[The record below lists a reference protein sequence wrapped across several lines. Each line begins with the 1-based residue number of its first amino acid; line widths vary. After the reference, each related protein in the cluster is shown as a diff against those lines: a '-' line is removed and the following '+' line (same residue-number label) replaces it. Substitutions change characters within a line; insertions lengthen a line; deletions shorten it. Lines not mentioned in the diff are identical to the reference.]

1 MMWIMLTWIA
11 APVALVLSV
20 LGFFRVRAA
29 QKEIWTLRRDVI
41 ALMARLDGLTGAT
54 PAAPVQVEPP
64 QVPAPPPRPIAAR
77 ATVDFETLLTARW
90 GVWLGSIA
98 LLLAGI
104 FLIRFGVEQNLLGPA
119 TRCAMAALLGLGLL
133 GAGELLFRRGKGLPR
148 YADQAPAGL
157 AAGGIASLF
166 GAAYGAGP
174 FYDLLPTTPA
184 FTAMVL
190 CSALGLVASL
200 RYGPLTAAIG
210 IVGGFV
216 SPALVAS
223 ASPSLPGL
231 FLYLIMMSAV
241 ALWIVRR
248 TAWLWLDWCT
258 AIAASIWVC
267 VAALQ
272 GGADIWAA
280 AAFVPAAVALHL
292 FMLPAAALD
301 HRLGARLSWLPLVTI
316 AAAGLLLEAETQG
329 LAPRLALFALSPIA
343 VWRGV
348 TQPRL
353 DRLGWIAAGFGL
365 LALLL
370 WGLAGAPPIVGL
382 DELDLIIPTLL
393 LEASNQAA
401 VQQFL
406 GAAALFAAFHAA
418 SGLVLERRA
427 PNTAHWAAL
436 TAAVPVLTLA
446 TAFVQVTHVQTGI
459 GWSACG
465 MALALGLSFLA
476 SRAGTRNLAGIYAAG
491 AAAATA
497 LGCAM
502 LLRDQWLTLSIA
514 LLLPALAWIEAR
526 ADLPPL
532 RQVALAIAAVVLI
545 RLAVNWYV
553 LDYVYGTMR
562 LAGGLF
568 VAYGFPAVSF
578 AVAGA
583 MFRRRGDDPVVAT
596 LEAGAC
602 SLASAFVA
610 LEIRQSF
617 GGETFAG
624 SFSFSEAALHL
635 LTMAVQA
642 TAYLAIAQRTGR
654 GILHFVW
661 RVLGGVALALGV
673 VLVLGN
679 PCLTDADA
687 GPATLLIAY
696 AVPACLAAFAQSRLP
711 PSRLRDLLGVYA
723 LVAGFVWVTLQ
734 VRQIFHPGAL
744 GLLQG
749 NVDDAELWAWSGAWL
764 VLGLGLMAFGVW
776 AARRRLRLAA
786 LGVIGLVCVKV
797 FLIDMS
803 DLAGIWRVLSFLGLG
818 LGLIGLSLIS
828 RWLTPGPTR
837 PG

>member
-1 MMWIMLTWIA
+1 MGTFLTWIA
-11 APVALVLSV
+11 SPIGLVLAVLGFVRASAARREIWALRRDLLALTARIEGGAEVAAAEPLPAPVAIPAMTPLGPQPNAGSV
-20 LGFFRVRAA
+20 DL
-29 QKEIWTLRRDVI
+29 
-41 ALMARLDGLTGAT
+41 
-54 PAAPVQVEPP
+54 
-64 QVPAPPPRPIAAR
+64 
-77 ATVDFETLLTARW
+77 ETLLTARW
-90 GVWLGSIA
+90 GVWLGSTA

-119 TRCAMAALLGLGLL
+119 TRCAMAAVLGLGLL
-133 GAGELLFRRGKGLPR
+133 GAGEFLFRRSSGLPNA
-148 YADQAPAGL
+148 ADQAPAGL

-174 FYDLLPTTPA
+174 FYELLPLAPA
-184 FTAMVL
+184 FVAMVL
-190 CSALGLVASL
+190 CSALGLIASL

-223 ASPSLPGL
+223 ASPSLVGL
-231 FLYLIMMSAV
+231 FLYLILISAV

-280 AAFVPAAVALHL
+280 SAFVPAAVALHL
-292 FMLPAAALD
+292 FMLPAVALD
-301 HRLGARLSWLPLVTI
+301 HRLGARLSWLSLVVI
-316 AAAGLLLEAETQG
+316 AAAGLLLETETPG
-329 LAPRLALFALSPIA
+329 LAPCLALFALSPIA

-353 DRLGWIAAGFGL
+353 DRLSWIAAGFGL

-370 WGLAGAPPIVGL
+370 WGIASAAPIVGL
-382 DELDLIIPTLL
+382 DELDLIIPALL
-393 LEASNQAA
+393 LETSNQAA

-406 GAAALFAAFHAA
+406 VAAGLFAAFHAA

-427 PNTAHWAAL
+427 ANPAHWAAL
-436 TAAVPVLTLA
+436 TAGVPVLTLA
-446 TAFVQVTHVQTGI
+446 AAFVQVTHVQTGI
-459 GWSACG
+459 AWSATG
-465 MALALGLSFLA
+465 MLLALGLSFSA
-476 SRAGTRNLAGIYAAG
+476 SRAGARSLAGIHAAG

-502 LLRDQWLTLSIA
+502 LLHDQWLTLVIA

-553 LDYVYGTMR
+553 LDYVYGSMR
-562 LAGGLF
+562 LAGGLL
-568 VAYGFPAVSF
+568 VAYALPALSF
-578 AVAGA
+578 AAAGM

-617 GGETFAG
+617 GSEDFAG
-624 SFSFSEAALHL
+624 SLSFSEAALHL

-642 TAYLAIAQRTGR
+642 AAYLAIAQRTGR
-654 GILHFVW
+654 AILHFVW
-661 RVLGGVALALGV
+661 RILGGVALALGG
-673 VLVLGN
+673 VLVLAN
-679 PCLTDADA
+679 PALTDARA

-696 AVPACLAAFAQSRLP
+696 LVPASLAAFAQSRLR

-723 LVAGFVWVTLQ
+723 LVAGLAWVTLQ
-734 VRQIFHPGAL
+734 VRQIFHPGVL
-744 GLLQG
+744 GLFPG
-749 NVDDAELWAWSGAWL
+749 RVDDAELWAWSGGWL
-764 VLGLGLMAFGVW
+764 IFGLGLMAYGAW
-776 AARRRLRLAA
+776 ASRRRLRLAA

-828 RWLTPGPTR
+828 RWLTPGAKR
-837 PG
+837 AG